1 MFLTVREVA
10 DRLKVS
16 PGCVYALVTRT
27 ELPHLRIGLGRGTI
41 RIRED
46 DLERYLTARH
56 HEKPTLVSQ
65 PPVWQPKRKPLK
77 HLRLP

>member
-16 PGCVYALVTRT
+16 PGCVYSLITRT
-27 ELPHLRIGLGRGTI
+27 ELPYLRIGLGRGTI

-46 DLERYLTARH
+46 DLDRYLTTRH
-56 HEKPTLVSQ
+56 QGTPMKMSPQ
-65 PPVWQPKRKPLK
+65 PVWQPKKKPLK